1 MRIGPDSDLIGKKLA
16 DTPLATAGIKVAELI
31 RGDRVQRLEREMPLR
46 VNDILLIRGDL
57 NKILELDRQ
66 HSISITPDMHEDVSE
81 VKRVEMTLF
90 ELMVA
95 QTVTLCGIFGVCFT
109 AFSPTGA

>member
-1 MRIGPDSDLIGKKLA
+1 
-16 DTPLATAGIKVAELI
+16 
-31 RGDRVQRLEREMPLR
+31 MPLR

-95 QTVTLCGIFGVCFT
+95 PESSLIGQSCRDLGLRQRFDVSVFALQRRGRHHQRDIADLELRMGDVLLVRGTTQALE
-109 AFSPTGA
+109 SRR